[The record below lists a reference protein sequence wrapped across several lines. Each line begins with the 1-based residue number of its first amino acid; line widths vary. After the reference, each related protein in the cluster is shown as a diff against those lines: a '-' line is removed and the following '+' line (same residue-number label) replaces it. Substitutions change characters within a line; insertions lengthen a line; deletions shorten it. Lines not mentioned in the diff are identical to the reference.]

1 MQVITRGD
9 LRLLLSDEGKHIR
22 TINDVYVAEHTDEN
36 TGETIQE
43 HNPYYFE
50 MMFLGSQVDI
60 TKLDELYVE
69 ENI

>member
-9 LRLLLSDEGKHIR
+9 LRLLLSDDGKHIR
-22 TINDVYVAEHTDEN
+22 TINDAYVPESIDET
-36 TGETIQE
+36 TGETIPE

-69 ENI
+69 EDK

>member
-22 TINDVYVAEHTDEN
+22 TINDVYVAEYVDEN
-36 TGETIQE
+36 TGETIPE
-43 HNPYYFE
+43 HNLYYFE

-69 ENI
+69 EDK

>member
-22 TINDVYVAEHTDEN
+22 TINDVYVAEHTDE
-36 TGETIQE
+36 TIGETIPE
-43 HNPYYFE
+43 HNPSYFE
-50 MMFLGSQVDI
+50 MMFLGKQVDI